1 MKRKLTNNLGL
12 KILAVV
18 ASILLWFVVVN
29 LDDPII
35 SRTYTPINVEVVN
48 GDAITSEGKVYE
60 ILDNSDAISVVVTA
74 KRSVIDSLSRDNIKA
89 TADMM
94 DMTFMDTVA
103 IDVKSNKYADK
114 IDTITPKTK
123 NLKVAIEDLAKKQ
136 FSIEVETTGTPE
148 EGHCIGNVSSN
159 INIASISGPIS
170 VVSKIVR
177 VIATVDTS
185 GLSKDISTS
194 SNIQLLDANDVVI
207 DSKLISCS
215 VEKIHVDV
223 EMLQTKNVGL
233 SFAVSGNPAM
243 GYGTTGKVESTP
255 STVTI
260 AGEGAYFSS
269 LEQLLIPQQAVSVE
283 GASADVETVVD
294 ISKYLPDGIKF
305 ADNKFDS
312 NVKVTAHV
320 AALQIKDVAIPTAGI
335 TFTNIPEGYEAVL
348 TDIGDAMPYRVRGIG
363 EVFDAFDGL
372 TTTGVIDVS
381 EVLLQS
387 SNQHEDAGGTL
398 TGLYHGQVELAL
410 PAGITTAETK
420 TMSFILKLT
429 GDELSATDG
438 TEENVTGEED
448 NNE

>member
-29 LDDPII
+29 MDDPVI
-35 SRTYTPINVEVVN
+35 SRTYSPINVEVVN
-48 GDAITSEGKVYE
+48 GNAITSEGKVYE
-60 ILDNSDAISVVVTA
+60 ILNNSDTISVVVTA

-89 TADMM
+89 TADIM

-114 IDTITPKTK
+114 IETITPKTK

-136 FSIEVETTGTPE
+136 FSIEVETIGTPE

-159 INIASISGPIS
+159 INIASVSGPVS

-194 SNIQLLDANDVVI
+194 SSVQLLDANDVEI
-207 DSKLISCS
+207 DSKLVTCS

-233 SFAVSGNPAM
+233 SFAVGGNPAI
-243 GYGTTGKVESTP
+243 GYGATGEVDSTP
-255 STVTI
+255 STITI
-260 AGEGAYFSS
+260 AGEGTQFNS
-269 LEQLLIPQQAVSVE
+269 LEQLTIPQQALSVE
-283 GASADVETVVD
+283 GASSDVDTVVN
-294 ISKYLPDGIKF
+294 ISNYLPEGIIF
-305 ADNKFDS
+305 ADREFDGK
-312 NVKVTAHV
+312 VKVKAYV
-320 AALQIKDVAIPTAGI
+320 AALQIKDVAIPLAGI

-348 TDIGDAMPYRVRGIG
+348 TDTADAMPYKVRGIG
-363 EVFDAFDGL
+363 AAFDAFDGL
-372 TTTGVIDVS
+372 TATGTIDVS
-381 EVLLQS
+381 KVLLQKADQAE
-387 SNQHEDAGGTL
+387 NTAETL
-398 TGLYHGQVELAL
+398 AGLYHGQVELVL
-410 PAGITTAETK
+410 PTGVTPAETK
-420 TMSFILKLT
+420 TAAFILKLT
-429 GDELSATDG
+429 GDELPASGHT
-438 TEENVTGEED
+438 TENATGEES
-448 NNE
+448 NE